1 MAPMKDE
8 TRTLIRELYFVD
20 QVPVAQIA
28 EVLGLSRLTVHRAL
42 VIRGGARRRVVGPFT
57 TKEQNS

>member
-1 MAPMKDE
+1 MAPTKDE

-42 VIRGGARRRVVGPFT
+42 VIRGGVRRRVVGPFT
-57 TKEQNS
+57 SKEQNS

>member
-28 EVLGLSRLTVHRAL
+28 EILGLSRLTVHRAL
-42 VIRGGARRRVVGPFT
+42 VLRGGVRRRVVGPFT
-57 TKEQNS
+57 TKEQNP